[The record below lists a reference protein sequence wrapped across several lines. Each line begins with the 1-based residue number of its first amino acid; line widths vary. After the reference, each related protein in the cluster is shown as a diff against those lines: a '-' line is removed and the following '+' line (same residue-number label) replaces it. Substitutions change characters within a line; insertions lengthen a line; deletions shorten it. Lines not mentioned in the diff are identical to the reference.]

1 MTDDALSPDGIQIR
15 FDVDG
20 AGPRAIVF
28 VHGWSCDRTY
38 WAPQMRAFA
47 DRHEVV
53 TVDLAGHGESGVGR
67 SSWTMAAFG
76 DDVVAVVEKLGL
88 QDGVLV
94 GHSMGGDVIVEA
106 ALRLGDRVRG
116 LVWVDT
122 YATLGEI
129 RTPEEVE
136 AFAAPI
142 RRDFVAATREL
153 VRRTLFVPTSEP
165 ELVERIAA
173 DMAAAPPDIA
183 IDALV
188 HAIDND
194 SAILAGLPRLT
205 APVVAINGDYRP
217 TDIESMARHGVR
229 AVVMPG
235 VAHFPMLEQPE
246 RFNDLLGEI
255 IVSFD

>member
-1 MTDDALSPDGIQIR
+1 MDDAISPDGIRIR
-15 FDVDG
+15 FDVRG

-47 DRHEVV
+47 ERSLVV
-53 TVDLAGHGESGVGR
+53 AVDLAGHGESGAGR
-67 SSWTMAAFG
+67 RSWTMPAFG
-76 DDVVAVVEKLGL
+76 DDVVAIVEKLAL
-88 QDGVLV
+88 ADVVLV
-94 GHSMGGDVIVEA
+94 GHSMGGDVIIEA

-122 YATLGEI
+122 YASLGEV

-142 RRDFVAATREL
+142 RRDFAAATREL
-153 VRRTLFVPTSEP
+153 VRGRLFVPTSDP

-173 DMAAAPPDIA
+173 DMSAAPPDIA
-183 IDALV
+183 IDALM

-194 SAILAGLPRLT
+194 SAILAGLPRLH
-205 APVVAINGDYRP
+205 APVVAVNGDYRP
-217 TDIESMARHGVR
+217 TDIESMARHGVK
-229 AVVMPG
+229 AIVMAG

-246 RFNDLLGEI
+246 RFNDLLDEI
-255 IVSFD
+255 LEGFG